1 MRDQGSDATGPPAR
15 GRERSV
21 SCGAVAVLL
30 GVLVAVAFG
39 SGDFVGG
46 RASMSAPSPAVL
58 VVSQWCAVVGA
69 VVVAV
74 LVGARVSTADLLYGA
89 CAGGINVV
97 GLGLLYRGLASSAMG
112 VVAPV
117 TAVIASV
124 LPVVWGLA
132 RGERP
137 SAIVLVG
144 AALAIAA
151 GGLIARE
158 SQPTGGRA
166 IASGT
171 ALAVAAGAALGT
183 SLVLYS
189 ETSAASGFWPV
200 LTGRA
205 AAALL
210 ATAFVVAL
218 ASRRELALPVGSAR
232 RLAVAAGALDVTA
245 TALLLAALRHGLL
258 VVVAPVAALA
268 PGFTVVLAW
277 VLLRQHLERHQLVG
291 LLVALTGLVLVALG

>member
-1 MRDQGSDATGPPAR
+1 
-15 GRERSV
+15 
-21 SCGAVAVLL
+21 VAVVL

-46 RASMSAPSPAVL
+46 RASMSTPTATVL

-69 VVVAV
+69 VVVTLA
-74 LVGARVSTADLLYGA
+74 VGAHVSASDLVYGA
-89 CAGGINVV
+89 CAGGVNVV
-97 GLGLLYRGLASSAMG
+97 GLGLLYRGLASAAMG

-117 TAVIASV
+117 TAVTASV
-124 LPVVWGLA
+124 LPVAWGLA

-137 SAIVLVG
+137 SVVVLLG
-144 AALAIAA
+144 AVLAIAA

-166 IASGT
+166 LASGT
-171 ALAVAAGAALGT
+171 MLAVAAGAMLGT
-183 SLVLYS
+183 SLVLYA
-189 ETSAASGFWPV
+189 ETSAGSGFWPV

-205 AAALL
+205 AAAVL
-210 ATAFVVAL
+210 ATAFVAVL
-218 ASRRELALPVGSAR
+218 ASRRELAFPAGNAR
-232 RLAVAAGALDVTA
+232 VLAVAAGVLDVTA
-245 TALLLAALRHGLL
+245 TVLLLEALRHGLL

-277 VLLRQHLERHQLVG
+277 VVLREHLERHQWVG
-291 LLVALTGLVLVALG
+291 LLVALTGLVLVAVG